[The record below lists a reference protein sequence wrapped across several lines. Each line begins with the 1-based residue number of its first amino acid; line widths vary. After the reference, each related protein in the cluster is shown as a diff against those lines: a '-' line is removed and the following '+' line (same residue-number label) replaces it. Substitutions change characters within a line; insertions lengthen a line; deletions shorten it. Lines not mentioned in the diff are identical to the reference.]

1 MSATLHNLLEG
12 VDGLLLKDTRF
23 NTTLVTFN
31 FYLPIKKETLAENA
45 LLPFVLSSCCD
56 EYKTSVLLNRRLC
69 ELYGARLSASV
80 GKALDFLHIRFAIS
94 SINDEFAPNNESVVL
109 KSAELLASLIF
120 APSLC
125 NGEFLQ
131 KDLDREKRKCKERI
145 LSEINDKRLYA
156 RRRLIAEMY
165 KGHPYGLSKY
175 GELDD
180 VEKITI
186 ASLTAAWERMLRE
199 SYVRI
204 IVSSK
209 DDCDEIFARAKAAF
223 SAIERKNI
231 PDINQKI
238 EFEPKKNVVITE
250 QMDIVQGKIAMGFT
264 SSLKGDAKTAFPLN
278 VMCDLLGGGTY
289 SKCFKNV
296 RENLSLCYYC
306 SATAARHIGFMLV
319 ESGVE
324 ANKKELLKQQVLKEL
339 KAMQNGEFSDEDIL
353 SSKLSLTS
361 ALKSYSDSQSA
372 LDGWYA
378 ARLLKDDFISPDDLA
393 VIINGITREQ
403 IINAAKAVT
412 LSTVYEL
419 MPQGDAI

>member
-1 MSATLHNLLEG
+1 MSAVLTNLLKG
-12 VDGLLLKDTRF
+12 VDGILLKDDRF

-31 FYLPIKKETLAENA
+31 FYLPINEKTLAETA

-69 ELYGARLSASV
+69 ALYGARLSASV
-80 GKALDFLHIRFAIS
+80 SKTLDFLHIRFAIS
-94 SINDEFAPNNESVVL
+94 SINNEFAPGNENVVL

-120 APSLC
+120 APCVC

-145 LSEINDKRLYA
+145 LSEINDKRSYA
-156 RRRLIAEMY
+156 RRRLISEMF
-165 KGHPYGLSKY
+165 KGHPYGLSRY
-175 GELDD
+175 GEIED
-180 VEKITI
+180 VEKITTR
-186 ASLTAAWERMLRE
+186 SLFNAWERMLRE

-209 DDCDEIFARAKAAF
+209 DDCSEVFSRAKAAF
-223 SAIERKNI
+223 SAIERTNI
-231 PDINQKI
+231 PDVCVTGDFVPQKDKLI
-238 EFEPKKNVVITE
+238 REN
-250 QMDIVQGKIAMGFT
+250 MDIVQGKIAMGFT
-264 SSLKGDAKTAFPLN
+264 STIKGDAKTAFSLN

-289 SKCFKNV
+289 SKFFKNV
-296 RENLSLCYYC
+296 REKLSLCYYC
-306 SATAARHIGFMLV
+306 SANVSRHIGFMLV

-324 ANKKELLKQQVLKEL
+324 AENKELLKQQVLKEL
-339 KAMQNGEFSDEDIL
+339 EAMQKGEFSDEDIL

-361 ALKSYSDSQSA
+361 ALKSYYDSQSA
-372 LDGWYA
+372 LDNWYA

-393 VIINGITREQ
+393 QIINGITREQ
-403 IINAAKAVT
+403 IIDAAKAVT

-419 MPQGDAI
+419 MPSGETI